1 MRFIHPLPPSCYRP
15 NTACQQPAF
24 GRLALAVGMLAALG
38 LVAPRSTLAAEPY
51 IPASDDQVLVSLP
64 RELLAARSE
73 VAQLRERL
81 SRNSSNALLAADVAT
96 QYMKIGNRDGDPRY
110 YGYAQAAIS
119 TWWEST
125 DAPAE
130 ILAIRAKL
138 KEKDHRYDAA
148 LEDIDLLIAQEPENV
163 QAWVERINIYRV
175 LGKYDEA
182 LAACD
187 HIAPFAGDDRTLL
200 CRIPIMAVT
209 GQAEAAASELE
220 NLLPVAERE
229 FPAAVPWVTTM
240 QADIAR
246 MLGDDTQAEA
256 FYKRGLADNP
266 SDTYLVRAYID
277 LLLDLKRPAEA
288 IDLAQ
293 NQLSDN
299 GVLLGAAIAA
309 RRAGETRLADDW
321 QAELKNRFEEI
332 RLRGSDPHGRFVAR
346 FLLELEQQP
355 KQALEVALANWHK
368 QKEQRDTQNVL
379 EAAVAAGDPAAA
391 QPVLDFLTKH
401 NTRDARFA
409 KLITKLE
416 AL

>member
-1 MRFIHPLPPSCYRP
+1 
-15 NTACQQPAF
+15 
-24 GRLALAVGMLAALG
+24 MLAFLTTGSLA
-38 LVAPRSTLAAEPY
+38 AIPAMAAEPY
-51 IPASDDQVLVSLP
+51 IPASDDEVLVSLP

-73 VAQLRERL
+73 VAQLRQRL

-96 QYMKIGNRDGDPRY
+96 QYMEIGNRDGDPRY

-119 TWWEST
+119 TWWESP

-130 ILAIRAKL
+130 ILAVRAKL
-138 KEKDHRYDAA
+138 KEKDHGYDAA
-148 LEDIDLLIAQEPENV
+148 LKDIDLLIAQEPENV

-182 LAACD
+182 LGACD

-209 GQAEAAASELE
+209 GQQQAAASELE
-220 NLLPVAERE
+220 NLLAVAERE
-229 FPAAVPWVTTM
+229 FPAAVQWVTTM

-246 MLGDDTQAEA
+246 MLGNDTQAET

-266 SDTYLVRAYID
+266 SDTYLIRAYID
-277 LLLDLKRPAEA
+277 LLLDHQRPVEA
-288 IDLAQ
+288 MALARDH
-293 NQLSDN
+293 LSDN

-309 RRAGETRLADDW
+309 RNAGESGLADDW
-321 QAELKNRFEEI
+321 QSQLKTRFEEI
-332 RLRGSDPHGRFVAR
+332 RLRGSDPHGRFEAR
-346 FLLELEQQP
+346 YLLELEGKP

-391 QPVLDFLTKH
+391 KPVIEFLAEHGTQ
-401 NTRDARFA
+401 DARFA